1 MRKTG
6 RWIASII
13 SKTLV
18 VILVIILLPFARTFL
33 RSFLPDATGE
43 IRVQSVILKQK
54 LESSKRLEV
63 TTIDEEGVL
72 EAKTNV
78 IIFGTVG
85 STTIRYRYTAS
96 IGIDLS
102 KVVMT
107 TDSDR
112 IIFALPDPE
121 ILNDGIEALEI
132 NKNNLFS
139 KAIEKSVETLLNEQK
154 AKCREQYVTEKEHA
168 DRAWEDIRKSF
179 EETIC
184 QWLEN
189 YGERHYQF
197 EFVRLNDTAA
207 DASAAFFMRKCRRGV
222 GLFALTEF

>member
-1 MRKTG
+1 MKKTG
-6 RWIASII
+6 KWFASVIA
-13 SKTLV
+13 KA
-18 VILVIILLPFARTFL
+18 LVIILVIVLLPFVRPL
-33 RSFLPDATGE
+33 VRRLLPDATGE
-43 IRVQSVILKQK
+43 IRVQSVILEQK

-154 AKCREQYVTEKEHA
+154 MKCREQYVSEKEHS

-189 YGERHYQF
+189 YGERHYEF
-197 EFVRLNDTAA
+197 EFVRLNDAA
-207 DASAAFFMRKCRRGV
+207 AASAAVFM
-222 GLFALTEF
+222 

>member
-1 MRKTG
+1 MKKTG
-6 RWIASII
+6 KWLLSLITKALI
-13 SKTLV
+13 
-18 VILVIILLPFARTFL
+18 VILVIVLLPFARTII
-33 RSFLPDATGE
+33 RRIMPDASGE
-43 IRVQSVILKQK
+43 IRVQSIVLEQK

-63 TTIDEEGVL
+63 TTVDEEGIL

-78 IIFGTVG
+78 IILGTVG

-96 IGIDLS
+96 VGIDLS

-112 IIFALPDPE
+112 IIFELPDPE
-121 ILNDGIEALEI
+121 VLNDGIEALEI
-132 NKNNLFS
+132 NKNNFFS

-154 AKCREQYVTEKEHA
+154 LKCREQYINEKQHSE
-168 DRAWEDIRKSF
+168 RAWEDIRKSF

-189 YGERHYQF
+189 YGERHYEF
-197 EFVRLNDTAA
+197 EFVKQNETA
-207 DASAAFFMRKCRRGV
+207 S
-222 GLFALTEF
+222 

>member
-1 MRKTG
+1 
-6 RWIASII
+6 
-13 SKTLV
+13 
-18 VILVIILLPFARTFL
+18 
-33 RSFLPDATGE
+33 
-43 IRVQSVILKQK
+43 
-54 LESSKRLEV
+54 
-63 TTIDEEGVL
+63 
-72 EAKTNV
+72 
-78 IIFGTVG
+78 
-85 STTIRYRYTAS
+85 
-96 IGIDLS
+96 
-102 KVVMT
+102 MT

-154 AKCREQYVTEKEHA
+154 TKCREQYVSEKEHS

-189 YGERHYQF
+189 YGERHYKF
-197 EFVRLNDTAA
+197 EFVRLNDAA
-207 DASAAFFMRKCRRGV
+207 AGSAAVFM
-222 GLFALTEF
+222 

>member
-1 MRKTG
+1 MKKTG
-6 RWIASII
+6 KWLLSLITKALI
-13 SKTLV
+13 
-18 VILVIILLPFARTFL
+18 VILVIVLLPFVRTII
-33 RSFLPDATGE
+33 RRIMPDAAGE
-43 IRVQSVILKQK
+43 IRVQSMVLEQK

-63 TTIDEEGVL
+63 TTVDEEGIL

-78 IIFGTVG
+78 IILGTVG

-96 IGIDLS
+96 VGIDLS

-112 IIFALPDPE
+112 IIFELPDPE
-121 ILNDGIEALEI
+121 VLNDGIEALEI
-132 NKNNLFS
+132 NKNNFFS

-154 AKCREQYVTEKEHA
+154 LKCREQYINEKQHSE
-168 DRAWEDIRKSF
+168 RAWEDIRKSF

-189 YGERHYQF
+189 YGERHYEF
-197 EFVRLNDTAA
+197 EFVKQNETA
-207 DASAAFFMRKCRRGV
+207 S
-222 GLFALTEF
+222 